1 MKNCVLRCFNGWRC
15 CRGGTNFRAF
25 CKDSRRGRIDVTGQF
40 CAKWNEREHLEEK
53 RVMPIKRYKPEQIV
67 TMLRQIE
74 VSIANGKTTPQA
86 CKEAE
91 ITIQTFYRWRKEYGG
106 LKMDQ
111 AKRLKDLEKENGK
124 LKRLVA
130 ELALDKQILKDI
142 AEGNFYFRWIL

>member
-1 MKNCVLRCFNGWRC
+1 
-15 CRGGTNFRAF
+15 
-25 CKDSRRGRIDVTGQF
+25 
-40 CAKWNEREHLEEK
+40 LEEK

-130 ELALDKQILKDI
+130 ELALDKPILKDI
-142 AEGNFYFRWIL
+142 AEGNF

>member
-1 MKNCVLRCFNGWRC
+1 
-15 CRGGTNFRAF
+15 
-25 CKDSRRGRIDVTGQF
+25 
-40 CAKWNEREHLEEK
+40 LEEK
-53 RVMPIKRYKPEQIV
+53 QVMPIQRYKPEQIV

-74 VSIANGKTTPQA
+74 VGIGNGKTTPQA

-111 AKRLKDLEKENGK
+111 AKRLKELEKENGK

-130 ELALDKQILKDI
+130 ELSLDKQILKYI
-142 AEGNFYFRWIL
+142 AEGNF